1 MHNQTNFPL
10 TIISACRRKNV
21 AHAVNAVSL
30 FQLIQTQVVD
40 QRRYRGFNLLADQ
53 AEYTPRNVQTQ
64 EERVKTVFAVEIALE
79 NPEGLLRAGM
89 PADAVLAP

>member
-1 MHNQTNFPL
+1 VDAYPGKVF
-10 TIISACRRKNV
+10 RG
-21 AHAVNAVSL
+21 AVSR
-30 FQLIQTQVVD
+30 I
-40 QRRYRGFNLLADQ
+40 AEQ

-79 NPEGLLRAGM
+79 NPDGLLKSGM